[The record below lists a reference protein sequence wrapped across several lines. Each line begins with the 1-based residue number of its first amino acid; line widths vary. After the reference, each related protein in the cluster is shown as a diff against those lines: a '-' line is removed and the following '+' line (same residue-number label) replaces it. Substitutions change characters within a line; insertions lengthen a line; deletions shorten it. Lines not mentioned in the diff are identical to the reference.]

1 MNIIQQ
7 AIDDAFFVQV
17 SKIYTVFSKSVVCA
31 MGNENKIST
40 AKAVLKEG
48 LERAQRTHDIALT
61 VTGSVNSLD
70 NVVAELDS
78 WSIPEPLIDDLLRA
92 CDNCGECVYPKSPE
106 WHYDL

>member
-7 AIDDAFFVQV
+7 AIDDAFFVQI
-17 SKIYTVFSKSVVCA
+17 SKIYTVFSKSVAGA
-31 MGNENKIST
+31 MGNENEISR
-40 AKAVLKEG
+40 AKTILQEG
-48 LERAQRTHDIALT
+48 LEQAQRTHNIART

-78 WSIPEPLIDDLLRA
+78 WSIPEKLIDDLLRT
-92 CDNCGECVYPKSPE
+92 CHSCGECVYPKNAE